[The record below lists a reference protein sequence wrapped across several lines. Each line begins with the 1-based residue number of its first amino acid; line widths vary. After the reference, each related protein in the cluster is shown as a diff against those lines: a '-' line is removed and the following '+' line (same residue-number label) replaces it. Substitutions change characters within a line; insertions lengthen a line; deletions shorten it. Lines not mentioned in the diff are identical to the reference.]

1 MIIHWVVY
9 SLSAPLVVYSLVV
22 EELFIHWVV
31 HSLSASL
38 GRVFPGG
45 DNLFAQYSLVM
56 YSLMVRAA
64 LLTGRV
70 FPGDTIG
77 RVFPDGESI
86 HYVNLASKLL
96 WTENCNT

>member
-1 MIIHWVVY
+1 M
-9 SLSAPLVVYSLVV
+9 PT
-22 EELFIHWVV
+22 
-31 HSLSASL
+31 

-45 DNLFAQYSLVM
+45 DNLFAQYSLVTPSVV

-70 FPGDTIG
+70 FSGDTIG

-86 HYVNLASKLL
+86 YCVNLASKLL